1 MRTLRDLRIVRAL
14 AAHRNFARASE
25 ELGMSQPALSRALV
39 RLEESMGVTLFER
52 SRTAVTPTPF
62 ADIALDRCDALIAGF
77 EDIAQ
82 AVETR
87 RNAGIEGFRVSVGPF
102 VAEAVGLAA
111 FSEHAARKRRPTG
124 RLVVR
129 DWRACLDDVL
139 ERRSDLALTDTRSA
153 GEYEGLETAHLGGGP
168 VRFFCHHRHPLA
180 GANSVGWAEVMR
192 YPWALT
198 LLQGR
203 WLDLLPD
210 DLGAAG
216 RVDGETGDFVP
227 AICVDSFSA
236 MTAAVR
242 NGRAISAAPPGFIR
256 DALERGEFVLLPIH
270 EDWFR
275 MEYGLVWREGQEWSR
290 GLRDF
295 VATLRE
301 VQAETDLG

>member
-1 MRTLRDLRIVRAL
+1 MRTLRDLRIVRTL
-14 AAHRNFARASE
+14 AAHRNFARAAE
-25 ELGMSQPALSRALV
+25 DLGMSQPALSRALA
-39 RLEESMGVTLFER
+39 RLEESIGVTLFER
-52 SRTAVTPTPF
+52 SRTAVTPTPY
-62 ADIALDRCDALIAGF
+62 ADIVLDRCDALIAGF

-87 RNAGIEGFRVSVGPF
+87 RKAGIEGFRVSVGPF
-102 VAEAVGLAA
+102 AAEAIGLAA
-111 FSEHAARKRRPTG
+111 FAAHAARRRRPTG
-124 RLVVR
+124 KLVVR
-129 DWRACLDDVL
+129 DWRSCLEDVL

-180 GANSVGWAEVMR
+180 TANSVGWAELMR
-192 YPWALT
+192 SPWALT
-198 LLQGR
+198 LMQGR

-275 MEYGLVWREGQEWSR
+275 MEYGLVWREGQAWSR

-295 VATLRE
+295 VETLRA

>member
-1 MRTLRDLRIVRAL
+1 
-14 AAHRNFARASE
+14 
-25 ELGMSQPALSRALV
+25 MSQPALSRALA
-39 RLEESMGVTLFER
+39 RLEESIGVTLFER
-52 SRTAVTPTPF
+52 SRTAVTPTPY
-62 ADIALDRCDALIAGF
+62 ADIVLDRCDALIAGF

-87 RNAGIEGFRVSVGPF
+87 RKAGVEGFRVSVGPF
-102 VAEAVGLAA
+102 AAEAVGLAA
-111 FSEHAARKRRPTG
+111 FSAHAARRRRPTG
-124 RLVVR
+124 KLVVR
-129 DWRACLDDVL
+129 DWRSCLEDVL

-180 GANSVGWAEVMR
+180 GINSVGWAEVMR

-198 LLQGR
+198 LIQGR

-216 RVDGETGDFVP
+216 WVDGETGDFVP
-227 AICVDSFSA
+227 AVCVDSFSA

-242 NGRAISAAPPGFIR
+242 NGRAISAAPPAFIR

-275 MEYGLVWREGQEWSR
+275 MEYGLVWRAGQAWSR
-290 GLRDF
+290 SLQDF
-295 VATLRE
+295 VETLRA